1 MDKTIATALLIVVS
15 MIMVVMLFN
24 AVYPAVQQG
33 SDAISSMAFNVAD
46 RMRYQVSVVHANAEL
61 PNGVLW
67 QDINGNG
74 QYDVFAWVKN
84 TGNARIPAVERTDV
98 FFGRE
103 GNFVRIPFRVD
114 GSTPLP
120 NWTWDLENDTEWVP
134 TATLRISIHY
144 PAALSA
150 GRYYLKVTLPNGVTS
165 DYYLGI

>member
-1 MDKTIATALLIVVS
+1 

-33 SDAISSMAFNVAD
+33 SDAISSMAYGVAD
-46 RMRYQVSVVHANAEL
+46 RMRYQINVVHANAEL

-74 QYDVFAWVKN
+74 LYDVFGWVKN
-84 TGNARIPAVERTDV
+84 IGTARIPAVDRTDV

-103 GNFVRIPFRVD
+103 GNFTRIPYRVD
-114 GSTPLP
+114 GSTPLL

-134 TATLRISIHY
+134 TATLRIAIHY
-144 PAALSA
+144 PTALTP
-150 GRYYLKVTLPNGVTS
+150 GRYFMKVTLPNGIMS
-165 DYYLGI
+165 DYFLGI